1 MGCRRILNGTDSETH
16 RHPLTFTFS
25 LSPAPQRTEVRQDSV
40 HQAKPGSGSWAT
52 AQLQYFGD
60 FS

>member
-1 MGCRRILNGTDSETH
+1 MGQTVR
-16 RHPLTFTFS
+16 LTAT
-25 LSPAPQRTEVRQDSV
+25 PAPQRTELGQDSV
-40 HQAKPGSGSWAT
+40 HQDEPGSGSWAT